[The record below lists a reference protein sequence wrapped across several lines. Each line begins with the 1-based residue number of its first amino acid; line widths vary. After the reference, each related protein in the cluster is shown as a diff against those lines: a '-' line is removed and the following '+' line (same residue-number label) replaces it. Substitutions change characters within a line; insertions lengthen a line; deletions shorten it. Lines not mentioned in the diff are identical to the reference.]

1 MQENP
6 FAHLE
11 FAEPSAT
18 AATGRPWPRY
28 FARML
33 DAILLGFVGSII
45 LSLLLLVATEN
56 GLERFE
62 ALLAGPGSF
71 FYDNVLVLAL
81 AFLPIA
87 LLLAFAQTPGKL
99 LLGIRVRNSD
109 GSRLS
114 FSKALQR
121 EAWVLVRGLGL
132 GLPLISFITLVM
144 SHADL
149 KNEGTTAWDR
159 RLDCRVEHAPRTS
172 FWWVRAILGA
182 SVVLAST
189 AYAMFEQIF
198 MWN

>member
-18 AATGRPWPRY
+18 AATGQPWPRY

-33 DAILLGFVGSII
+33 DAILLGFAGSMV
-45 LSLLLLVATEN
+45 LALLLLVATEK

-62 ALLAGPGSF
+62 ALLTGPGSF
-71 FYDNVLVLAL
+71 FYENMMVLAVAL
-81 AFLPIA
+81 LPIA
-87 LLLAFAQTPGKL
+87 VLLAFAQTPGKL

-109 GSRLS
+109 GTRLS
-114 FSKALQR
+114 FFKALHR

-132 GLPLISFITLVM
+132 GLPLISFFTLAM
-144 SHADL
+144 SHSDL

-159 RLDCRVEHAPRTS
+159 KFDCRVEHAPRTP
-172 FWWVRAILGA
+172 FWWVRAMLGA
-182 SVVLAST
+182 SLVLAFN
-189 AYAMFEQIF
+189 AYAMLEQIF